1 MHSDIPE
8 PYPLGGG
15 KGSSPSGGSEQV
27 EVGCSLD
34 YALIEPVQCQCSV
47 ALKNRFKDF
56 FYDRPSRLI
65 GLPGPSRQLLVLKE
79 HNPYVS
85 QLLQRLN
92 SNPVNTLNL
101 NEWLSDPTGRLA
113 QLIQPVNCAYKN
125 SRAFLTFPQALW
137 KAGLIPAPGAV
148 HPSDSDENRTVVL
161 IAGAGFLEIW
171 RYDHWSN
178 STFGDL
184 LPRFWQE
191 VLTAEE

>member
-1 MHSDIPE
+1 MHSEIPE
-8 PYPLGGG
+8 PYPSGG
-15 KGSSPSGGSEQV
+15 KTPPNADEQV

-65 GLPGPSRQLLVLKE
+65 AIPGPHKQLLVLKE
-79 HNPYVS
+79 HNPYVG

-92 SNPVNTLNL
+92 SNPINTLNL
-101 NEWLSDPTGRLA
+101 NEWLSDPSGRLA

-125 SRAFLTFPQALW
+125 SRAFLSFPQALW
-137 KAGLIPAPGAV
+137 KAGLVPAPGSI
-148 HPSDSDENRTVVL
+148 HNTDSDEKRTVVL

-171 RYDHWSN
+171 RYDTWSQ
-178 STFGDL
+178 SVFSEL

-191 VLTAEE
+191 LLTSEE

>member
-8 PYPLGGG
+8 PYP
-15 KGSSPSGGSEQV
+15 SGAKATPPNENEQV

-65 GLPGPSRQLLVLKE
+65 AIPGPHRQLLVLKE
-79 HNPYVS
+79 HNPYVG

-92 SNPVNTLNL
+92 SNPINTLNL
-101 NEWLSDPTGRLA
+101 NEWLSDPSGRLA
-113 QLIQPVNCAYKN
+113 QLIQPVNCTYKN
-125 SRAFLTFPQALW
+125 SRAFLSFPQALW
-137 KAGLIPAPGAV
+137 KAGLVPAPG
-148 HPSDSDENRTVVL
+148 SIQLSESDEKRTVVL

-171 RYDHWSN
+171 RYETWSH
-178 STFGDL
+178 SVFTEL

-191 VLTAEE
+191 LLTSEE

>member
-1 MHSDIPE
+1 MHSELPE
-8 PYPLGGG
+8 SFPIGG
-15 KGSSPSGGSEQV
+15 KGAPNASEQV

-65 GLPGPSRQLLVLKE
+65 AIPGPHRQTLVLKE
-79 HNPYVS
+79 HNPYVA

-92 SNPVNTLNL
+92 SNPINTLNL
-101 NEWLSDPTGRLA
+101 NEWLSDPSGRLA

-125 SRAFLTFPQALW
+125 SRAFLAFPQALW
-137 KAGLIPAPGAV
+137 KAGLVPAPGSIRQ
-148 HPSDSDENRTVVL
+148 SDTDEKRTVVL

-171 RYDHWSN
+171 RYEQWSQSVFN
-178 STFGDL
+178 EL

-191 VLTAEE
+191 LLTSEE

>member
-8 PYPLGGG
+8 PFSLGG
-15 KGSSPSGGSEQV
+15 KGTPPNASEQV

-65 GLPGPSRQLLVLKE
+65 AIPGPHRQLLVLKE
-79 HNPYVS
+79 HNPYVG

-92 SNPVNTLNL
+92 SNPINTLNL
-101 NEWLSDPTGRLA
+101 NEWLSDPSGRLA

-125 SRAFLTFPQALW
+125 ARAFLSFPPALW
-137 KAGLIPAPGAV
+137 KSGLVPAPGSI
-148 HPSDSDENRTVVL
+148 HQLGEDEKRTVVL

-171 RYDHWSN
+171 RYDTWSH
-178 STFGDL
+178 SIFTEL
-184 LPRFWQE
+184 LPRFWQDL
-191 VLTAEE
+191 LTSEE

>member
-8 PYPLGGG
+8 PYPSGG
-15 KGSSPSGGSEQV
+15 KGTPPEAKEQV

-34 YALIEPVQCQCSV
+34 YALMEPVQCQCSV

-65 GLPGPSRQLLVLKE
+65 AIPGPHRQLLVLKE
-79 HNPYVS
+79 HNPYVG

-92 SNPVNTLNL
+92 SNPINTLNL
-101 NEWLSDPTGRLA
+101 NEWLSDPSGRLA

-125 SRAFLTFPQALW
+125 SRAFLSFPQALA
-137 KAGLIPAPGAV
+137 KAGLVPKPGSIHPA
-148 HPSDSDENRTVVL
+148 DDDEKRTVVL

-171 RYDHWSN
+171 RYDTWSH
-178 STFGDL
+178 SIFTEL

-191 VLTAEE
+191 LLTSEE

>member
-8 PYPLGGG
+8 PYPLGG
-15 KGSSPSGGSEQV
+15 KGAGPSGAGGEQV

-34 YALIEPVQCQCSV
+34 YALIQPVQCQCSV

-65 GLPGPSRQLLVLKE
+65 ALPGPHRQLLVLKE
-79 HNPYVS
+79 HNPYVT

-113 QLIQPVNCAYKN
+113 QLIQPINCTYQNA
-125 SRAFLTFPQALW
+125 RAFLTFPQALW
-137 KAGLIPAPGAV
+137 KAGLVPAPGSIK
-148 HPSDSDENRTVVL
+148 PSESDEKRTVVL

-171 RYDHWSN
+171 RYDTWSQ

-191 VLTAEE
+191 LLTSEE

>member
-8 PYPLGGG
+8 PYPPGG
-15 KGSSPSGGSEQV
+15 KGTPPEAKEQV

-34 YALIEPVQCQCSV
+34 YALMEPVQCQCSV

-65 GLPGPSRQLLVLKE
+65 AIPGPHRQLLVLKE
-79 HNPYVS
+79 HNPYVG

-92 SNPVNTLNL
+92 SNPINTLNL
-101 NEWLSDPTGRLA
+101 NEWLSDPSGRLA

-125 SRAFLTFPQALW
+125 ARAFLSFPPALA
-137 KAGLIPAPGAV
+137 KAGLVPAPGGI
-148 HPSDSDENRTVVL
+148 HPTDNDEKRTVVL

-171 RYDHWSN
+171 RYDTWSH
-178 STFGDL
+178 SIFTEL

-191 VLTAEE
+191 LLTSEE

>member
-1 MHSDIPE
+1 MHSDLPE
-8 PYPLGGG
+8 SYPPIG
-15 KGSSPSGGSEQV
+15 KGMPPNANEQV

-34 YALIEPVQCQCSV
+34 YALMEPVQCQCSV

-65 GLPGPSRQLLVLKE
+65 AIPGPHRQLLVLKE

-92 SNPVNTLNL
+92 SNPINTLNL
-101 NEWLSDPTGRLA
+101 NEWLSDPSGRLA

-125 SRAFLTFPQALW
+125 SRAFLSFPSALS
-137 KAGLIPAPGAV
+137 KAGLVPVPGSI
-148 HPSDSDENRTVVL
+148 HPSDNDEKRTVVL
-161 IAGAGFLEIW
+161 VAGAGFLEIW
-171 RYDHWSN
+171 RYDTWSH
-178 STFGDL
+178 SIFTEL

-191 VLTAEE
+191 LLTSEE

>member
-1 MHSDIPE
+1 MHPDLPE
-8 PYPLGGG
+8 QFPAAS
-15 KGSSPSGGSEQV
+15 KGTPPNANEQV

-65 GLPGPSRQLLVLKE
+65 ALPGPHRQLLVLKE
-79 HNPYVS
+79 HNPYVG

-92 SNPVNTLNL
+92 SNPINTLNL
-101 NEWLSDPTGRLA
+101 NEWLSDPSGRLA

-137 KAGLIPAPGAV
+137 KAGLVPAPGSL
-148 HPSDSDENRTVVL
+148 HQGHSGDEHRTVVL
-161 IAGAGFLEIW
+161 IAGAGFIEVW
-171 RYDHWSN
+171 RYDLWSH
-178 STFGDL
+178 SIFTDL

-191 VLTAEE
+191 LLTSEE

>member
-1 MHSDIPE
+1 MHPDLPE
-8 PYPLGGG
+8 QF
-15 KGSSPSGGSEQV
+15 PSGSKGTPPNANEQV

-65 GLPGPSRQLLVLKE
+65 ALPGPHRQLLVLKE
-79 HNPYVS
+79 HNPYVG

-92 SNPVNTLNL
+92 SNPINTLNL
-101 NEWLSDPTGRLA
+101 NEWLSDPSGRLA

-125 SRAFLTFPQALW
+125 SRAFLSFPQALW
-137 KAGLIPAPGAV
+137 KAGLVPAPGSLHQA
-148 HPSDSDENRTVVL
+148 HGDELRTVVL
-161 IAGAGFLEIW
+161 IAGAGFIEVW
-171 RYDHWSN
+171 RYDLWSH
-178 STFGDL
+178 SLFTDL

-191 VLTAEE
+191 LLTSEE

>member
-1 MHSDIPE
+1 MHPDLPE
-8 PYPLGGG
+8 SFPPA
-15 KGSSPSGGSEQV
+15 GSESSATSGEQV

-65 GLPGPSRQLLVLKE
+65 AIPGPHRQLLVLKE

-92 SNPVNTLNL
+92 ANPINTLNL
-101 NEWLSDPTGRLA
+101 NEWLSDPSGRLA

-125 SRAFLTFPQALW
+125 QRAFLSFPSALA
-137 KAGLIPAPGAV
+137 KAGLVPAPGSIR
-148 HPSDSDENRTVVL
+148 PGDPDEKRTVVL

-171 RYDHWSN
+171 RYETWSH
-178 STFGDL
+178 SVFTEL

-191 VLTAEE
+191 LLTSEE

>member
-1 MHSDIPE
+1 MHPDLPE
-8 PYPLGGG
+8 NFP
-15 KGSSPSGGSEQV
+15 SPSNESRADSSEQV

-65 GLPGPSRQLLVLKE
+65 AIPGPHRQLLVLKE
-79 HNPYVS
+79 HNPYVA

-92 SNPVNTLNL
+92 SNPINTLNL
-101 NEWLSDPTGRLA
+101 NEWLSDPSGRLA

-125 SRAFLTFPQALW
+125 QRAFLSFPPALAQ
-137 KAGLIPAPGAV
+137 AGLVPAPGSIR
-148 HPSDSDENRTVVL
+148 PGDPDEKRTVVL

-171 RYDHWSN
+171 RYETWSH
-178 STFGDL
+178 SIFTEL

-191 VLTAEE
+191 LLTSEE

>member
-8 PYPLGGG
+8 PYPLGG
-15 KGSSPSGGSEQV
+15 KPSPTNGDNDQV

-65 GLPGPSRQLLVLKE
+65 GLPGPHRQLLVLKE

-125 SRAFLTFPQALW
+125 SRAFLSFPQVLW
-137 KAGLIPAPGAV
+137 KAGLVPAPGAV
-148 HPSDSDENRTVVL
+148 HQSDSDEKRTVVL

-171 RYDHWSN
+171 RYDAWSQ

-191 VLTAEE
+191 VLTSEE

>member
-8 PYPLGGG
+8 SYPSGG
-15 KGSSPSGGSEQV
+15 KGTPPNANEQV

-65 GLPGPSRQLLVLKE
+65 AIPGPHRQLLVLKE
-79 HNPYVS
+79 HNPYVG

-92 SNPVNTLNL
+92 SNPINTLNL
-101 NEWLSDPTGRLA
+101 NEWLSDPSGRLA

-125 SRAFLTFPQALW
+125 SRAFLSFPPALW
-137 KAGLIPAPGAV
+137 KAGLGSGARAR
-148 HPSDSDENRTVVL
+148 SINRTATKSGRWCSSPARVS
-161 IAGAGFLEIW
+161 W
-171 RYDHWSN
+171 K
-178 STFGDL
+178 FGVTT
-184 LPRFWQE
+184 RGR
-191 VLTAEE
+191 TASSRNCCRASGRNC

>member
-1 MHSDIPE
+1 MHSEIPE
-8 PYPLGGG
+8 PYPAG
-15 KGSSPSGGSEQV
+15 KGPLPGNDQV

-34 YALIEPVQCQCSV
+34 YALIETVQCQCSM

-65 GLPGPSRQLLVLKE
+65 AIPGPHRQLLVLKE

-92 SNPVNTLNL
+92 SNPINTLNL
-101 NEWLSDPTGRLA
+101 NEWLSDPSGRLA

-125 SRAFLTFPQALW
+125 SRAFLSFPQALW
-137 KAGLIPAPGAV
+137 KAGLVPAPGSI
-148 HPSDSDENRTVVL
+148 HPQSDGDEKRTVVL

-171 RYDHWSN
+171 RYETWSQSVFN
-178 STFGDL
+178 EL

-191 VLTAEE
+191 LLTSEE

>member
-1 MHSDIPE
+1 MHPDLPE
-8 PYPLGGG
+8 SY
-15 KGSSPSGGSEQV
+15 PSGSTGTPPSSEQV

-65 GLPGPSRQLLVLKE
+65 ALPGPSRQLLVLKE

-85 QLLQRLN
+85 QLLARLN

-125 SRAFLTFPQALW
+125 SRAFL
-137 KAGLIPAPGAV
+137 
-148 HPSDSDENRTVVL
+148 S
-161 IAGAGFLEIW
+161 
-171 RYDHWSN
+171 
-178 STFGDL
+178 
-184 LPRFWQE
+184 
-191 VLTAEE
+191 

>member
-8 PYPLGGG
+8 PFPGGG
-15 KGSSPSGGSEQV
+15 KSAPSGAEGDHV

-65 GLPGPSRQLLVLKE
+65 AVPGPHKQLLVLKE
-79 HNPYVS
+79 HNPYVA

-92 SNPVNTLNL
+92 SNPINTLNL
-101 NEWLSDPTGRLA
+101 NEWLSDPSGRLA
-113 QLIQPVNCAYKN
+113 QLIQPVTCAYRS
-125 SRAFLTFPQALW
+125 SRAFLTFPTALW
-137 KAGLIPAPGAV
+137 KLGLVPAPSSVNQG
-148 HPSDSDENRTVVL
+148 DGDEKRTVVL
-161 IAGAGFLEIW
+161 IAGAGFIEVW
-171 RYDHWSN
+171 RYETWSH
-178 STFGDL
+178 SIFTDL

-191 VLTAEE
+191 LLTSEE